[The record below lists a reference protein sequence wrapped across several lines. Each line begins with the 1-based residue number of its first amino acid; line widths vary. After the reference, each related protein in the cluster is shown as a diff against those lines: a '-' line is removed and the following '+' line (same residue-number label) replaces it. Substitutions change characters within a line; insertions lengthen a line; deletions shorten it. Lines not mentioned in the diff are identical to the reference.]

1 MTVLITGATG
11 QLGSLVVKH
20 LLDRIPASDIAV
32 SVRKPE
38 KAADLSAKG
47 IDVRAGD
54 FNDLALMTTA
64 FKGIETALIIS
75 AEDDNATRIK
85 QHRTAVDA
93 AKAAGVKHIVYT
105 GIVDPK
111 ADADFTYSAIH
122 LDTENYIRESGLAFT
137 ILRNSFYADLL
148 LAGVPHALETGDFGA
163 PAGDAKI
170 TYIPRNDLAEAA
182 AVVLAKPADH
192 VNKTYDLTGTKGVT
206 HTEIAGYI
214 ADTTGKPIKFVDLPA
229 EVHTGI
235 LGSLGLPGHLVE
247 ALAGLYVGAKKG
259 DYETVSDDFETLVG
273 RKPQSVENFIQTAVA
288 N

>member
-11 QLGSLVVKH
+11 QLGTLVVKH

-32 SVRKPE
+32 SVRTPQ
-38 KAADLSAKG
+38 KASDLSAKG
-47 IDVRAGD
+47 IDVRKGD
-54 FNDLALMTTA
+54 FNDLALMTKA
-64 FKGIETALIIS
+64 FAGIDTALIIS

-105 GIVDPK
+105 SIVDPK

-122 LDTENYIRESGLAFT
+122 LDTENYIRQTGLAYTF
-137 ILRNSFYADLL
+137 LRNSFYADLL
-148 LAGVPHALETGDFGA
+148 LAGVPHALETGDYGA

-192 VNKTYDLTGTKGVT
+192 VNKTYDLTGTKAVT
-206 HTEIAGYI
+206 HSEIASYI
-214 ADTTGKPIKFVDLPA
+214 STATGKTVQFVDLPA
-229 EVHTGI
+229 DVHIGI
-235 LGSLGLPGHLVE
+235 LQSIGLPDHLVA
-247 ALAGLYVGAKKG
+247 ALSGLYVGAKKG
-259 DYETVSDDFETLVG
+259 DYATVSDDFKTLVG
-273 RKPQSVENFIQTAVA
+273 RSPQTVENFLSEALK
-288 N
+288 

>member
-38 KAADLSAKG
+38 KAADLAARG

-192 VNKTYDLTGTKGVT
+192 VNKTYDLTGTRGVT

-214 ADTTGKPIKFVDLPA
+214 ANATGKPIKFVDLPA

-259 DYETVSDDFETLVG
+259 DYETVSYDFETLVG
-273 RKPQSVENFIQTAVA
+273 RKPQSVENFIQTALA

>member
-54 FNDLALMTTA
+54 FNDLALMTNA
-64 FKGIETALIIS
+64 FKGIETALVIS

-93 AKAAGVKHIVYT
+93 AKATGVKHIVYT

-214 ADTTGKPIKFVDLPA
+214 ANATGKPVKFVDLPA

-273 RKPQSVENFIQTAVA
+273 RKPQSVENFLQTALA
-288 N
+288 S

>member
-1 MTVLITGATG
+1 MTILITGATG

-64 FKGIETALIIS
+64 FKGIETALVIS

-93 AKAAGVKHIVYT
+93 AEAAGVKHIVYT

-214 ADTTGKPIKFVDLPA
+214 ADATGKPIKFVDLPA

-273 RKPQSVENFIQTAVA
+273 RKPQSVENFIQTALA

>member
-122 LDTENYIRESGLAFT
+122 LDTENYIRESGVDFT

-182 AVVLAKPADH
+182 AVVLTNPAEH
-192 VNKTYDLTGTKGVT
+192 ANKTDGLTGTKGVT
-206 HTEIAGYI
+206 HDEIAGYI
-214 ADTTGKPIKFVDLPA
+214 ANATGKPIKFVDLPA

-273 RKPQSVENFIQTAVA
+273 RKPQSVENFLQTALA
-288 N
+288 S

>member
-38 KAADLSAKG
+38 KAADLAARG

-137 ILRNSFYADLL
+137 ILRNSFMQ
-148 LAGVPHALETGDFGA
+148 TCCW
-163 PAGDAKI
+163 PASR
-170 TYIPRNDLAEAA
+170 TRL
-182 AVVLAKPADH
+182 KPAISAPRR
-192 VNKTYDLTGTKGVT
+192 VMPKS
-206 HTEIAGYI
+206 
-214 ADTTGKPIKFVDLPA
+214 PISRA
-229 EVHTGI
+229 MTW
-235 LGSLGLPGHLVE
+235 
-247 ALAGLYVGAKKG
+247 
-259 DYETVSDDFETLVG
+259 
-273 RKPQSVENFIQTAVA
+273 RKPPPWCWPSQPIT
-288 N
+288 

>member
-38 KAADLSAKG
+38 KAADLSARG

-54 FNDLALMTTA
+54 FNDLALMTNA

-163 PAGDAKI
+163 PAGNAKI

-206 HTEIAGYI
+206 HDEIAGYI
-214 ADTTGKPIKFVDLPA
+214 ANATGKPVKFVDLPA

-247 ALAGLYVGAKKG
+247 ALSGLYVGAKKG
-259 DYETVSDDFETLVG
+259 DYETVSTDFETLVG
-273 RKPQSVENFIQTAVA
+273 RKPQSVENFIQTALA